1 VPAASLAHL
10 AALLCC
16 ALLLA
21 PEAAGQTATQT
32 KPQKPYEPVVGQP
45 GRDVPWVPN
54 PPIVVEKMLDLA
66 KVGPKDV
73 VIDLGSGDGRNVIA
87 AAKRGATASGVEFNP
102 DLVDLST
109 RRAKEAGVS
118 GRATFIRGDMY
129 AADISKATVM
139 VLFLLPENL
148 AKLRGKLLDLRP
160 GTRLVLNTF
169 AIPDWKPDVTVPI
182 TGECEQWCTAM
193 LYYVPAR
200 VAGTWKTP
208 QGELTL
214 QQTFQSVTGTLNA
227 GGKSVDVTGALAGD
241 QLTLNIGGRQRTGK
255 VSGNR
260 IDGKDWSATR

>member
-1 VPAASLAHL
+1 MSHV

-21 PEAAGQTATQT
+21 PQAAPQK

-54 PPIVVEKMLDLA
+54 PPLVVEKMLDLA
-66 KVGPKDV
+66 KVGPRDV
-73 VIDLGSGDGRNVIA
+73 VIDLGSGDGRNIIA
-87 AAKRGATASGVEFNP
+87 AAKRGATAVGVEFNP
-102 DLVDLST
+102 DLVELSA

-118 GRATFIRGDMY
+118 GRATFVRGDMY
-129 AADISKATVM
+129 LADISKATVM

-148 AKLRGKLLDLRP
+148 SKLRDKLLDLPP

-182 TGECEQWCTAM
+182 TGKCEQWCTAM
-193 LYYVPAR
+193 LYYVPAK

-214 QQTFQSVTGTLNA
+214 QQTFQDVTGTLNM
-227 GGKSVDVTGALAGD
+227 GGKSVAVTGK
-241 QLTLNIGGRQRTGK
+241 LTGAQIALNIGGTERTGK
-255 VSGNR
+255 VSGHR
-260 IDGKDWSATR
+260 IDAKGWSATR